1 MNMLAADIIER
12 FYTFLWPMLRISA
25 LLLSAPVFSLRSL
38 NVRMRVLLA
47 VALTWMIYPIF
58 NWPTLDPVSPAGMV
72 EIFNQVSIGLIMGLS
87 LQVIT
92 AAVLLAG
99 QSIST
104 ATGLSMAMLM
114 DPNLGNVPVISQF
127 VLIMATLIFIGLGGH
142 TMLLALVVDSFASL
156 PIGKGLLT
164 AGAWVHFVKWS
175 SMIFLGAV
183 LMALPV
189 MVTMLF
195 INIGLGVATRAAPS
209 LNLFSL
215 GLPVMIA
222 AGFGILILAL
232 PSLAARIEWLWL
244 QGFME
249 IRGQLKLDG
258 A

>member
-1 MNMLAADIIER
+1 MNLLANEIIER

-25 LLLSAPVFSLRSL
+25 LMLSAPIFSLRSL

-58 NWPTLDPVSPAGMV
+58 NWPTLDPVSPAGLV

-114 DPNLGNVPVISQF
+114 DPNLGNVPVVAQF

-142 TMLLALVVDSFASL
+142 TMLLALVVDSFSSL

-164 AGAWVHFVKWS
+164 AGAWAHFVKWS
-175 SMIFLGAV
+175 SMIFLGAL

-209 LNLFSL
+209 LNIFSV
-215 GLPVMIA
+215 GFPAMIF

-232 PSLAARIEWLWL
+232 PSIGARIQWLWM
-244 QGFME
+244 QGFFQV
-249 IRGQLKLDG
+249 RALVGLT
-258 A
+258 